1 MQLGTIARTEES
13 PFFPPRRIC
22 GLGDVLAGLSAFLA
36 DRDHECLV
44 VLHLSQKMEYLQF
57 TCHLGQEASVM
68 APTKKIVGDAIELG
82 TKGLIL
88 AHNHPSGDATPSRM
102 DLNFTKRVALLC
114 QHLDVTLLDHL
125 IFAGSDWTSLRQKG
139 FV

>member
-1 MQLGTIARTEES
+1 MHFGIITKTEKS
-13 PFFPPRRIC
+13 VFFPPRRIC
-22 GLGDVLAGLSAFLA
+22 ALDEVVSGLSAFLA

-44 VLHLSQKMEYLQF
+44 IMHLSEKMEYLQF
-57 TCHLGQEASVM
+57 TCHLGDEASVM

-88 AHNHPSGDATPSRM
+88 AHNHPSGDASPSTA
-102 DLNFTKRVALLC
+102 DINFTKQIALLC
-114 QHLDVTLLDHL
+114 EQLDVTLLDHL
-125 IFAGSDWTSLRQKG
+125 IFAGADWISLRQKG